1 MITSTIGKIF
11 LDAYNKKFGTDY
23 DAKTFFV
30 EVYYPLFFGNSKYL
44 QWTQNSPFVQGL
56 VSSKTGESG
65 TLLEGKDGKSLTFS
79 NEEAAQKYIK
89 DNQISNNDIIE
100 IKKEKNKAQYK
111 VIRRLKADDFQFMLN
126 SFINKVESC
135 KKPDASIALGYPAS
149 EEKEYATT
157 SGQVTNIKL
166 KTETD
171 DIYLSWFGAS
181 LGIGLQ
187 GGISILFSEVE
198 ILLDLF
204 DGWKVY
210 RETLDKTSKL
220 KGNQVNTW
228 NGQWLAHR
236 YDKNNFFVEEPMA
249 NFTPFETSKEDG
261 MSVGVQ
267 IWTKVLIGIARHFR
281 NPQIMGYVYNFGQ
294 TNTTIGFIPFNL
306 SHIKRPLELYQ
317 KIFKNI
323 DEGKKADELWGTEN
337 GLRVCCQKG
346 AIGVEA
352 MQPKGLTPYMTA
364 DKKGEIKLPKYKED
378 DDKQKVNFH
387 TYQIWLLAMLNN
399 QELWDK
405 SQEFAKA
412 LQTYVK
418 KDKKNSTKRENLVKN
433 VLSAST
439 KKSFIAALSEIAEDV
454 EAFDKIEENA
464 KTVNV
469 MPTDNVPYYL
479 TLIRFH
485 YAGLDNKNNQQ
496 GTNLFNQNA

>member
-11 LDAYNKKFGTDY
+11 LEAYNKKFGTDY

-30 EVYYPLFFGNSKYL
+30 EVYYPLFFDSNKYL
-44 QWTQNSPFVQGL
+44 MWITNSPFVQMKKGQKVETL
-56 VSSKTGESG
+56 SKDER
-65 TLLEGKDGKSLTFS
+65 
-79 NEEAAQKYIK
+79 
-89 DNQISNNDIIE
+89 
-100 IKKEKNKAQYK
+100 KEKLQDF
-111 VIRRLKADDFQFMLN
+111 VLKA
-126 SFINKVESC
+126 SKVQNLDS
-135 KKPDASIALGYPAS
+135 SIAPGYPAS
-149 EEKEYATT
+149 EEKEFATT
-157 SGQVTNIKL
+157 SGQVTNISL

-171 DIYLSWFGAS
+171 DIYYSWFGAS

-187 GGISILFSEVE
+187 GGISILFSEPE

-204 DGWKVY
+204 EGWKVY
-210 RETLDKTSKL
+210 RTALDETQKL

-236 YDKNNFFVEEPMA
+236 YDNNNYFADEPMA
-249 NFTPFETSKEDG
+249 NFTPFETSKDG
-261 MSVGVQ
+261 GISVQVRL
-267 IWTKVLIGIARHFR
+267 WTKVLIGIARHFP

-306 SHIKRPLELYQ
+306 EHIKRPLQLYQ

-352 MQPKGLTPYMTA
+352 MQPKGLAPYMAA

-378 DDKQKVNFH
+378 DDKQKVSFH

-418 KDKKNSTKRENLVKN
+418 KDKQNSTKRENLVKN
-433 VLSAST
+433 ILSATS

-485 YAGLDNKNNQQ
+485 YAGLENKNNQQ
-496 GTNLFNQNA
+496 GKNLFNQNV